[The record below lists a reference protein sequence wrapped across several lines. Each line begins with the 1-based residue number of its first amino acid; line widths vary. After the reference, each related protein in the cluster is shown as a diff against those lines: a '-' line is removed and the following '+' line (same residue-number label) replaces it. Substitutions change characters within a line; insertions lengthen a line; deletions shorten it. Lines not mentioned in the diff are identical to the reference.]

1 MRIDECLRGLTLVF
15 RLITIVWGVI
25 PGMCCCIAPAG
36 VQERRGAMATG
47 ALVIGWGPAVRG
59 RELKALQVFNEAI
72 QYYTRLQQQG
82 TIESFEPVALEPHGG
97 DLEGFLLIRGD
108 REKLNALR
116 TSEEFIRLYSRAALI
131 VDNMGVITAFIGEE
145 LQRQFA
151 DFETLSSDLI

>member
-59 RELKALQVFNEAI
+59 RELKALQVFNESI
-72 QYYTRLQQQG
+72 QFYTRLQQQG

-97 DLEGFLLIRGD
+97 DLNGFLILRGD

-116 TSEEFIRLYSRAALI
+116 TSEEFLHLTNRAVQI
-131 VDNMGVITAFIGEE
+131 VDNLGVITAFIGEE
-145 LQRQFA
+145 LQRQF
-151 DFETLSSDLI
+151 